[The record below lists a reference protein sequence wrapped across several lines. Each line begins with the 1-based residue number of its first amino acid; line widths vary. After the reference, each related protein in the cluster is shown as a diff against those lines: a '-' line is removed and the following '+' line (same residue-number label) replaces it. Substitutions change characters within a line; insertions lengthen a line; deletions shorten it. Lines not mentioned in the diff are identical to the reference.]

1 MKDITTYINE
11 ADNRKPQTE
20 KPGESWVAIDIV
32 TPDDNAENQNKEK
45 RSYRVVTYD
54 TYMDMKKSGRMSNGT
69 KIIYVDSLG
78 PSCPSKEK
86 AQEYIKK
93 KKQ

>member
-11 ADNRKPQTE
+11 TDNRKPQTE
-20 KPGESWVAIDIV
+20 KPGESWVAIDII
-32 TPDDNAENQNKEK
+32 TPDTNSEDKTKEK

-54 TYMDMKKSGRMSNGT
+54 TYIDMKKSGRMANGT
-69 KIIYVDSLG
+69 KIIYVDALG

-93 KKQ
+93 KK